1 MKKYLNHVSLSLVFA
16 FSAVATAPAMANHGK
31 GAYPSWASH
40 HGTYYKSGKSA
51 GYGPVKK
58 YRHGGWSHKYRMAP
72 RYGAPMYQQRPAY
85 GAAMPQPYT
94 QSQSSQTQAAPTAT
108 VAAKPTPAP
117 TAAKAPTIVET
128 AVGAGAFST
137 LVSAVQAADLV
148 ATLNGEGPFTVFA
161 PTDEAFS
168 QLPEGAVSGL
178 LSNPEA
184 LTSVLTYHVVA
195 GRLTAADLLERG
207 EVETLNGAR
216 LNIAQID
223 VATADVAASNGII
236 HIIDAVLTPPQQ

>member
-31 GAYPSWASH
+31 GAYQSWSSH
-40 HGTYYKSGKSA
+40 HGSYYKGGKSA
-51 GYGPVKK
+51 GYGPMKK
-58 YRHGGWSHKYRMAP
+58 YRYGGWSHRHGMAP
-72 RYGAPMYQQRPAY
+72 RYGAPMYKQRSAY

-94 QSQSSQTQAAPTAT
+94 QNQVAPTAKIAEKT
-108 VAAKPTPAP
+108 TPAATP
-117 TAAKAPTIVET
+117 AKAPTIVET
-128 AVGAGAFST
+128 AVEAGAFST
-137 LVSAVQAADLV
+137 LIAAVQAADLV
-148 ATLNGEGPFTVFA
+148 ATLDGDGPFTVFA

-168 QLPEGAVSGL
+168 QLPDGAVSGL
-178 LSNPEA
+178 LNNPEA
-184 LTSVLTYHVVA
+184 LVSVLTYHVVA
-195 GRLTAADLLERG
+195 GRLTAADLLEKG

-223 VATADVAASNGII
+223 VAKADVAASNGVI